1 MAETK
6 IEIISNPY
14 KRSITFIEKRE
25 GQPDVRL
32 EESSPDSVLIT
43 PEIKGAFLPFKAEE
57 IVDAIVKEYRT
68 PDDTEPIEII
78 FEGPS
83 DEYRDLE
90 DICSTRN
97 DVSLTKGPHV
107 LENARFI
114 RNDIVN
120 IFDSIEP
127 VVAGKLPNNE
137 TIRENI
143 VKFRD
148 ATKEAVPV
156 CVIGNYSAGK
166 SAFINALIGYE
177 LLASDE
183 KPTTGRIFK
192 IRRSKFADHGTIS
205 FRLND
210 FLVRA
215 TFGPAGLESISDE
228 ASKAAETLKSLLS
241 ETPAELISQMR
252 AVLKELNYWKGDEE
266 VSDAIEVETPFSPL
280 SQWALS
286 RDFVIFDT
294 PGSNSATFSK
304 HAEVLEAE
312 MERMSNGILVFVGKN
327 DALDSNDGLDLC
339 NKVKEFKAI
348 DSRLSLLVVNRADE
362 ADLREESFNK
372 NDVLGQIV
380 PKTMSPQGV
389 YYVASIFAL
398 GAKTG
403 GKLGNPHYAK
413 IYRNADDFR
422 DPEAEFYQQLYKF
435 DILPGNIGR
444 KVAAANEQCPDP
456 VLKNSGIY
464 SVEYALQQFA
474 EKYSE
479 YNKCDQ
485 ASRFLSEIVEEA
497 NYELLNKSMAFEQL
511 RDSCKDEY
519 SEKEQEFIKSLNDK
533 TGELE
538 KTAHDGYPEVMEKAV
553 EEASAPVTAE
563 TIQSRESD
571 LIAEEQDHNGLE
583 GLSNRFSE
591 ACDSLRDNFGNN
603 ARGMF
608 EAPSLDRFR
617 AIFSSAAEDMKT
629 TFDLAR
635 ERESTRKASVETAGD
650 RALEEIDEMLTSA
663 AVSGQE
669 TLVARSRDYWRQQT
683 EDCKKE
689 LTALVT
695 ESSELDPEK
704 RDQLTKVIASYLD
717 FSVPASFDG
726 LFNREKMHGIWLGEL
741 SLLDTERLNAFKVAN
756 TYNGALRKYIAEEA
770 CPEIENNH
778 KTSFDYWLSQLKAL
792 LRENLVELSP
802 TLAKKN
808 EEIKHFEAEISDLK
822 QTMELLQAKKK
833 QVEGL
838 RSWKK
843 RSDA

>member
-14 KRSITFIEKRE
+14 KRSITFVEKRE

-43 PEIKGAFLPFKAEE
+43 PEIKGSFLPFKAEE
-57 IVDAIVKEYRT
+57 IVDAIAKEYRT
-68 PDDTEPIEII
+68 PDSNSPLEII

-90 DICSTRN
+90 DICSARD
-97 DVSLTKGPHV
+97 DVSLTKGTRV

-127 VVAGKLPNNE
+127 VVAGRLPTNDE
-137 TIRENI
+137 IRQNI

-205 FRLND
+205 FDLGKPP
-210 FLVRA
+210 VRA
-215 TFGPAGLESISDE
+215 TFGPAGLESISEE
-228 ASKAAETLKSLLS
+228 AGKAAETLKSLLA
-241 ETPAELISQMR
+241 ETPAELIPQMR

-266 VSDAIEVETPFSPL
+266 VSDAIEVEVPFNPL

-339 NKVKEFKAI
+339 NKVKEFEAI

-372 NDVLGQIV
+372 DDVLGQIV
-380 PKTMSPQGV
+380 PKTMNPQGV

-403 GKLGNPHYAK
+403 GKLVNPHYAK
-413 IYRNADDFR
+413 IYRNADDFK
-422 DPEAEFYQQLYKF
+422 DPEAKFYQQLYKF
-435 DILPGNIGR
+435 DILPGNIER

-456 VLKNSGIY
+456 ILKNSGIY

-485 ASRFLSEIVEEA
+485 ASRFLSEIVEAA
-497 NYELLNKSMAFEQL
+497 NFELLKKTMDFERL

-519 SEKEQEFIKSLNDK
+519 NEKEQEFIKSLS
-533 TGELE
+533 E
-538 KTAHDGYPEVMEKAV
+538 KTDEL
-553 EEASAPVTAE
+553 EASAHEGYPGVMESAIEKACAPVKAE

-571 LIAEEQDHNGLE
+571 LISEEQGHNDLKGL
-583 GLSNRFSE
+583 NDRFSK
-591 ACDSLRDNFGNN
+591 ACESLRDNFGNN
-603 ARGMF
+603 ARDMF

-617 AIFSSAAEDMKT
+617 AIFSGAADDAKVAVNAAKE
-629 TFDLAR
+629 A
-635 ERESTRKASVETAGD
+635 ESVRRSSVATAGD
-650 RALEEIDEMLTSA
+650 RALGEVDEMLAETA
-663 AVSGQE
+663 ASGQE
-669 TLVARSRDYWRQQT
+669 TLVGSSRDYWQQQT
-683 EDCKKE
+683 EHCKRE

-695 ESSELDPEK
+695 ESSELSPE
-704 RDQLTKVIASYLD
+704 RREQLTQVIASYLD

-726 LFNREKMHGIWLGEL
+726 LFDRDKMHGIWLGEL
-741 SLLDTERLNAFKVAN
+741 SLLDTERLNAFKVAD
-756 TYNGALRKYIAEEA
+756 TYNSALRKYIADEA
-770 CPEIENNH
+770 CPEIKNSH
-778 KTSFDYWLSQLKAL
+778 RRSFDYWLSQLKAL

-808 EEIKHFEAEISDLK
+808 EEIKHFEAEIDGLK
-822 QTMELLQAKKK
+822 QTMDLLKTKKE
-833 QVEGL
+833 QVDDL

>member
-1 MAETK
+1 MAETIIK
-6 IEIISNPY
+6 ISSNPY
-14 KRSITFIEKRE
+14 TRDISFFELRDGRPEISVEAAT
-25 GQPDVRL
+25 
-32 EESSPDSVLIT
+32 PDSRLIT
-43 PEIKGAFLPFKAEE
+43 PEIKGAFLPFKAEKIIDI
-57 IVDAIVKEYRT
+57 IVSDYRS
-68 PDDTEPIEII
+68 PDSVEPTQVV

-90 DICSTRN
+90 DVCSGRD
-97 DVSLTKGPHV
+97 DVVLSKGNRV

-114 RNDIVN
+114 RNDIVS

-127 VVAGKLPNNE
+127 VVAGKLSNNE
-137 TIRENI
+137 SIRENI
-143 VKFRD
+143 IKFRD
-148 ATKEAVPV
+148 ATRETVPI

-192 IRRSKFADHGTIS
+192 IRRSKFPDHGTIS
-205 FRLND
+205 FNLDGSSVRL
-210 FLVRA
+210 
-215 TFGPAGLESISDE
+215 TFGPSGLESASDDE
-228 ASKAAETLKSLLS
+228 GHAVETFKPNLA
-241 ETPAELISQMR
+241 ETPAEPIPQMR
-252 AVLKELNYWKGDEE
+252 AILKEINCWKGDDKI
-266 VSDAIEVETPFSPL
+266 SDAIEVEAPFSPM

-362 ADLREESFNK
+362 ADLREESFRK
-372 NDVLGQIV
+372 SDVLGQIV
-380 PKTMSPQGV
+380 PATMDPQGV

-403 GKLGNPHYAK
+403 GKLSNPHYAK
-413 IYRNADDFR
+413 IYRNVDDFR
-422 DPEAEFYQQLYKF
+422 DPESEFYQQLYKF
-435 DILPGNIGR
+435 DILPGNIEK
-444 KVAAANEQCPDP
+444 KVMTANERCTDLI
-456 VLKNSGIY
+456 LKNSGIF

-485 ASRFLSEIVEEA
+485 ASRFLSEIVKEA
-497 NYELLNKSMAFEQL
+497 NCELLNKSMAFEQL
-511 RDSCKDEY
+511 RDSCKEEY
-519 SEKEQEFIKSLNDK
+519 GEKEQEFIKSLNDK
-533 TGELE
+533 TDELE
-538 KTAHDGYPEVMEKAV
+538 KAAHDGYPEIMKRAV
-553 EEASAPVTAE
+553 EEACTPVTAE

-571 LIAEEQDHNGLE
+571 LITEEQCQNGLE
-583 GLSNRFSE
+583 DLSDKFSK

-603 ARGMF
+603 TRGMF

-617 AIFSSAAEDMKT
+617 AIFSSAAGDMKT
-629 TFDLAR
+629 TIDLAK
-635 ERESTRKASVETAGD
+635 ERESARRASVETAGD
-650 RALEEIDEMLTSA
+650 RALEEIDEMLASA
-663 AVSGQE
+663 AASGRE
-669 TLVARSRDYWRQQT
+669 TLVARSRGYWSQQT
-683 EDCKKE
+683 ENCKKK

-695 ESSELDPEK
+695 ESSELDPRK
-704 RDQLTKVIASYLD
+704 REQLTRVIASYLD

-726 LFNREKMHGIWLGEL
+726 LFDREKMHGIWLGEL

-756 TYNGALRKYIAEEA
+756 TYNNALRKYIAEEA
-770 CPEIENNH
+770 CPEIESSH
-778 KTSFDYWLSQLKAL
+778 KKSFDYWLSQLKTL

-822 QTMELLQAKKK
+822 QTMELLKAKKE
-833 QVEGL
+833 QVESL
-838 RSWKK
+838 KSWKK
-843 RSDA
+843 RSEG